1 MKLFFT
7 VTKKGLCVTLSA
19 VVILFLSA
27 MWTFS
32 LKATGIDGSTHAKR
46 ITYINSLGIAVDE
59 DDFSSK
65 ETVIP
70 TEFQDVYSEYN
81 KLQKEAGF
89 DLARFKGKSVT
100 VYSYPVSGQEKNITL
115 IVCDGNIIGGD
126 IAETDLSGKMLP
138 LRK

>member
-7 VTKKGLCVTLSA
+7 LTIKGLCVALSA

-32 LKATGIDGSTHAKR
+32 LKASEIDGSTHAKR
-46 ITYINSLGIAVDE
+46 MIYINSLGVAVDE
-59 DDFSSK
+59 DGFLFK

-70 TEFQDVYSEYN
+70 TEFSDVYSEYN
-81 KLQKEAGF
+81 RLQKEAGF
-89 DLARFKGKSVT
+89 DLARFKGKPVT
-100 VYSYPVSGQEKNITL
+100 VYSYPVSGQEKNLTL

-126 IAETDLSGKMLP
+126 IAETKLSGKMLP

>member
-7 VTKKGLCVTLSA
+7 VTKKGLCIVLSA
-19 VVILFLSA
+19 VVILFLST

-32 LKATGIDGSTHAKR
+32 LKASAIDGSTHAKR
-46 ITYINSLGIAVDE
+46 MVYINSLGVAVEE
-59 DDFSSK
+59 DKCSSK

-70 TEFQDVYSEYN
+70 TEFQDVYTQYN
-81 KLQKEAGF
+81 KLQKAAGF
-89 DLARFKGKSVT
+89 DLAPFKGKSVT
-100 VYSYPVSGQEKNITL
+100 VYSYPVSGQEKNLTL

-126 IAETDLSGKMLP
+126 MAEIKLNGKMLP